1 MNKMASKSTQN
12 ILRATYSAPD
22 AEPFTY
28 ELPVPAP
35 ASASPA
41 DKVASLA
48 RLRAT
53 ITQVQADI
61 NRQLTANMEAD
72 KSRDAASSGKP
83 VVDDEKEEE
92 NYGEEVVA
100 EDD

>member
-1 MNKMASKSTQN
+1 MSAQN
-12 ILRATYSAPD
+12 TLRATYSAPD
-22 AEPFTY
+22 AEPFAY
-28 ELPVPAP
+28 EVPVAP
-35 ASASPA
+35 PSSSSPA
-41 DKVASLA
+41 DKAASLA
-48 RLRAT
+48 ALRSA

-72 KSRDAASSGKP
+72 KARDASRTGKP

>member
-1 MNKMASKSTQN
+1 MASEAPQN
-12 ILRATYSAPD
+12 TLRATYSAPD
-22 AEPFTY
+22 AEPFAY
-28 ELPVPAP
+28 ELPVQAP
-35 ASASPA
+35 SSASPTDRA
-41 DKVASLA
+41 ASLA

-72 KSRDAASSGKP
+72 KARDAATSGKP

>member
-1 MNKMASKSTQN
+1 MASESTQN
-12 ILRATYSAPD
+12 TLRATYSAPD

-41 DKVASLA
+41 DKAASLA

-72 KSRDAASSGKP
+72 KARDAASSGKP